1 MTITELRE
9 LTIVELEIK
18 ILELKKDLMD
28 SRFLLA
34 TSQVEDTSVFKK
46 IKKQIAQT
54 MTVLNEKV
62 ANENINLREEDEDL
76 WVLKETV
83 EKLDL

>member
-9 LTIVELEIK
+9 LTIGELEIK

-34 TSQVEDTSVFKK
+34 TSQIEDTSVFKK

-62 ANENINLREEDEDL
+62 ASENINLKEEEEDL
-76 WVLKETV
+76 
-83 EKLDL
+83 